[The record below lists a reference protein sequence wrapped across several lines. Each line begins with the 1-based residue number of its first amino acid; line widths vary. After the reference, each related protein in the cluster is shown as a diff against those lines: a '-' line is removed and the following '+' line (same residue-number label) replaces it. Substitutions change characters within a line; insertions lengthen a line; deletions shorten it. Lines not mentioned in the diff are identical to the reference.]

1 MRISSGL
8 AEITMTPVGSTAGAY
23 KTEKV
28 YLWPVYNAGK
38 VDPVYRVTREIDGQ
52 ITYTKPTPEERDRLL
67 SMADGFDPTQGYT
80 ASGVRKKANPFTPG
94 TFFDAYV

>member
-1 MRISSGL
+1 MN
-8 AEITMTPVGSTAGAY
+8 PVGTY
-23 KTEKV
+23 KAEKV

-38 VDPVYRVTREIDGQ
+38 VDPVYRVTRELEGQ
-52 ITYTKPTPEERDRLL
+52 VTYTKPTPEERDRLL
-67 SMADGFDPTQGYT
+67 SMNASTNPNEGYT